1 MIAGLLIALF
11 CFVIIIVALLS
22 AISGE
27 EDK

>member
-27 EDK
+27 DDK